1 MADSIPPS
9 QDKKTIQ
16 LLKKKKKSEIL
27 LEEYITYM
35 SLSKVICPILKVF
48 CTSWYGRVY
57 GPRLSCLITLKEI
70 LIRRV

>member
-27 LEEYITYM
+27 LEEYN
-35 SLSKVICPILKVF
+35 L
-48 CTSWYGRVY
+48 
-57 GPRLSCLITLKEI
+57 
-70 LIRRV
+70 